1 MTFLYYIEHGFSILI
16 SMRLLLITILIA
28 ISGFCVQAQTVK
40 PIRWT
45 FSLSKNEIKQGEYVE
60 IIMKAEISA
69 DWYLYSSDFDPSLGP
84 SVTSVSFENN
94 DSFKTAGALKA
105 INAKEKYD
113 SLWEGKVRY
122 FVKHAEFR
130 QKIKIL
136 GTKPVL
142 KGLLMYQVCSDKEG
156 KCIPYEENF
165 LFDKL
170 KVIVAEITPEK
181 QESVNTSKTLE
192 KTPQT
197 KTTLPE
203 NGSSSSDRLSTLESE
218 KDKLIKK
225 DNKGND
231 VAVEQLKEFAQKYGG
246 DK

>member
-1 MTFLYYIEHGFSILI
+1 
-16 SMRLLLITILIA
+16 MRLLLVIILIA

-45 FSLSKNEIKQGEYVE
+45 FSLSKNEIKQGEFVE

-84 SVTSVSFENN
+84 TVTSVSFENN
-94 DSFKTAGALKA
+94 NSFKTVGSLKA
-105 INAKEKYD
+105 VNPKEKYD

-122 FVKHAEFR
+122 FIKYAEFR
-130 QKIKIL
+130 QRIKVL
-136 GTKPVL
+136 TTKPVL

-156 KCIPYEENF
+156 KCIPYEENL

-170 KVIVAEITPEK
+170 KVSIAEVLPEK
-181 QESVNTSKTLE
+181 QQTSDTPKTVE
-192 KTPQT
+192 KTPET
-197 KTTLPE
+197 PTNLPD
-203 NGSSSSDRLSTLESE
+203 NSSTSSKDRLSALESE
-218 KDKLIKK
+218 KKKLIEK

-231 VAVEQLKEFAQKYGG
+231 VAVEQLKEFVQKYGG